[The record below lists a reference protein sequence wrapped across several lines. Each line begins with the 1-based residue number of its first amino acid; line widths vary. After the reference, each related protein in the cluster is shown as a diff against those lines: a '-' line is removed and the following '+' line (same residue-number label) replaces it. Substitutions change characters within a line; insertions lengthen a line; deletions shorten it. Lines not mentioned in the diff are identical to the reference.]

1 MKARAV
7 NAKFG
12 PQMIPPRQFI
22 RGYDSSQWIKKHK
35 FNEIRRDRDQSHR
48 HNDEFNRKN
57 VEFAKNLFIAWDD
70 DGSGILE
77 AKEIIKP
84 LISLGLAPN
93 SDFAIKLLQAV
104 DPSSKKK
111 PV

>member
-1 MKARAV
+1 M
-7 NAKFG
+7 
-12 PQMIPPRQFI
+12 
-22 RGYDSSQWIKKHK
+22 
-35 FNEIRRDRDQSHR
+35 
-48 HNDEFNRKN
+48 
-57 VEFAKNLFIAWDD
+57 EFAKNLFIAWDD
-70 DGSGILE
+70 DGSGVLE